1 MFLCR
6 WTKGL
11 DQIRL
16 CFNFFCF
23 DGFSTRISAVW
34 SKIDDVLAATV
45 LSSVLDWENHRNH
58 FCLKKQSV
66 AALNNKNT
74 FLVFYS
80 SDLNCPILGKESIF
94 YPSIKNLSLPLNL
107 KSHYSC
113 SANDWFS
120 LQKTH
125 LFWRCLTL
133 LHDEDSEWCGWKWC
147 WYKPVCNDDL
157 ANGKFK
163 LVWPCSVLTGVPFRG
178 ELHQICHV
186 VWQNFRLVTA
196 ALTAC

>member
-1 MFLCR
+1 MTFWQLLYYHQF
-6 WTKGL
+6 WIEK
-11 DQIRL
+11 
-16 CFNFFCF
+16 
-23 DGFSTRISAVW
+23 
-34 SKIDDVLAATV
+34 
-45 LSSVLDWENHRNH
+45 NHRNH

-163 LVWPCSVLTGVPFRG
+163 LVWPFSVLTGVPFRG